1 MNLGEFL
8 KDKRKEKGLSQRQ
21 LAEYSGVSN
30 TEISRLEAGTRQ
42 KPSPKVLSAI
52 APHLGVT
59 YGELLKMAGYI
70 DENSDQDLS
79 SLNTAKPTITHYN
92 PILNDLKNID
102 NIDFVKLMI
111 KAAKD
116 LPEDDLKMIADLTKH
131 LLNKRPKEFKNYIS
145 YIIKVTKKD
154 WFTSPFCFV
163 HLYIYYFNELTA
175 AANSDLCL
183 AT

>member
-8 KDKRKEKGLSQRQ
+8 KDKRKQKRLSQRQ

-70 DENSDQDLS
+70 DENLDEDFA
-79 SLNTAKPTITHYN
+79 SLNTVKPTINHN
-92 PILNDLKNID
+92 IIINDINKLD

-116 LPEDDLKMIADLTKH
+116 LPEDDLKMISDLTRH
-131 LLNKRPKEFKNYIS
+131 LLNKRPKEFRNYIS
-145 YIIKVTKKD
+145 YIKI
-154 WFTSPFCFV
+154 
-163 HLYIYYFNELTA
+163 
-175 AANSDLCL
+175 
-183 AT
+183 

>member
-1 MNLGEFL
+1 MLDRGVYMNLGEFL
-8 KDKRKEKGLSQRQ
+8 KDKRKQKRLSQRQ

-52 APHLGVT
+52 APHLGVS

-70 DENSDQDLS
+70 DENLDEDFA
-79 SLNTAKPTITHYN
+79 SLNTVKPTINHN
-92 PILNDLKNID
+92 IIINDINKLD

-116 LPEDDLKMIADLTKH
+116 LPEDDLKMISDLTRH

-145 YIIKVTKKD
+145 YIQI
-154 WFTSPFCFV
+154 
-163 HLYIYYFNELTA
+163 
-175 AANSDLCL
+175 
-183 AT
+183 